1 MSIHAS
7 SLKAVATPNICYFY
21 SLSSSLYLIAA
32 NTLRI
37 VNNSF
42 YYMFPTQIIGVF
54 STSWL
59 DPELQNINEQPII
72 IKYVQNE

>member
-1 MSIHAS
+1 
-7 SLKAVATPNICYFY
+7 
-21 SLSSSLYLIAA
+21 
-32 NTLRI
+32 
-37 VNNSF
+37 
-42 YYMFPTQIIGVF
+42 MFPTQIIGVF